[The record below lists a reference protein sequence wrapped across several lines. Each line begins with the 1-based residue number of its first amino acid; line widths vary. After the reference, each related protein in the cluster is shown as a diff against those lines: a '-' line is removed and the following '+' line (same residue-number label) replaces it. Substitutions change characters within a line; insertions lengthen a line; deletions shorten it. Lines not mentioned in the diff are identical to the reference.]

1 MALSQSCLTIPPF
14 KDKPAWVLV
23 EETVVDPYID
33 EWVLMKALDPWNT
46 HVSPQMKPNALI
58 SYFYVIIYN
67 QFCIE
72 KLINKEVGL

>member
-1 MALSQSCLTIPPF
+1 MALSQSILAVLRPR
-14 KDKPAWVLV
+14 DKTTWVLV

-58 SYFYVIIYN
+58 YSHFYAII
-67 QFCIE
+67 I
-72 KLINKEVGL
+72 